1 MSKISVVGHSF
12 VRRLQESIQQD
23 SKEDFAQISF
33 HGRSGFMADDIL
45 KSYRPSGEDFLIL
58 DVGTNDLVNKITGD
72 KLATIILEFCKYF
85 KEINSNLRKIYVLEI
100 VDRVKTRAVSRN
112 EFRREKDFY
121 NERIGEIA
129 GRNDFIKV
137 VKQDLSLLDIRD
149 WSRDGIH
156 PDTKLGKTTYKKT
169 IKNVLRQIM

>member
-1 MSKISVVGHSF
+1 MT
-12 VRRLQESIQQD
+12 
-23 SKEDFAQISF
+23 
-33 HGRSGFMADDIL
+33 DDIL
-45 KSYRPSGEDFLIL
+45 KAYRPSGEDILIL

-72 KLATIILEFCKYF
+72 ALAAKVLDYCSYF
-85 KEINSNLRKIYVLEI
+85 NQINSNLKKIYVLEI

-112 EFRREKDFY
+112 EFRREKDIY
-121 NERIGEIA
+121 NERIGEIE